1 MLKYLY
7 YLIKNPMVDFT
18 GWNELP
24 QAVYRPR
31 HLSKYG
37 FIKKTTL
44 DCLNMGLPLTVV
56 DFALMYGIG
65 YDKPYLDKECDG
77 IVQLYQL
84 DPIVFKKEEI
94 EIYSKYLPI
103 EVSFKYL
110 NHKFYLT
117 NVKQIRRM

>member
-31 HLSKYG
+31 YLSKYR

-56 DFALMYGIG
+56 NFALMYGIG

-77 IVQLYQL
+77 TVQLYQL

-117 NVKQIRRM
+117 CVKQIRRM

>member
-7 YLIKNPMVDFT
+7 YLIKNPMVYFT
-18 GWNELP
+18 SWNELP

-31 HLSKYG
+31 HLSKYR

-56 DFALMYGIG
+56 DFALKYGIG
-65 YDKPYLDKECDG
+65 YDKPYLDEECDG
-77 IVQLYQL
+77 TVQLYQL

>member
-31 HLSKYG
+31 YLSKYR

-65 YDKPYLDKECDG
+65 YDKPYLDKESDG
-77 IVQLYQL
+77 TVQLYQL

-117 NVKQIRRM
+117 CVKQIRRM